1 MGAEAGPCSL
11 PAPGED
17 GGGGPAAG
25 LQGARGTPASWSC
38 QALALARPGW
48 RHLPGYLAAWT
59 LQTAPQPPP
68 PPHLTLKSQKEALAQ
83 PASPPPA
90 SSFLLPPASLVPAS
104 WVASCPP
111 AWALLTTAFGHLS
124 PFPRVPLQPLP
135 WGTRLSAVC
144 FPGTVLGPP
153 RARRGW

>member
-11 PAPGED
+11 PAPGE
-17 GGGGPAAG
+17 GGRGGSAAG

-59 LQTAPQPPP
+59 LQTAPQQP
-68 PPHLTLKSQKEALAQ
+68 PPHLTVTSQREALAQ

-90 SSFLLPPASLVPAS
+90 SSSLLLPASLVPAAG
-104 WVASCPP
+104 VAGCPP
-111 AWALLTTAFGHLS
+111 AWVLPTTASGHLS
-124 PFPRVPLQPLP
+124 PFPRAPLQPPP
-135 WGTRLSAVC
+135 WGTRVSAVC
-144 FPGTVLGPP
+144 FPGAVLGPP